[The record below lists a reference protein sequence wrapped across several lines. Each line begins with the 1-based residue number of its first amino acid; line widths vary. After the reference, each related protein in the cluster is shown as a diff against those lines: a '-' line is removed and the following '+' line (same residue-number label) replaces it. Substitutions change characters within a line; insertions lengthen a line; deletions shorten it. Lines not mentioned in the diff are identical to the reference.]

1 MANSAIAL
9 PALLTDPGFL
19 YWAPLGSAL
28 PTGVSTAS
36 AFSDT
41 WPVAWIPLG
50 MTESG
55 TDFDTNVTASP
66 ILAAEQI
73 DPVRYVTTARAGT
86 LSFQLLSLT
95 ATNLA
100 RAFNGATT
108 AVTGTGA
115 STITK
120 IDPPSVGQEIRA
132 MIGFESL
139 DSTFRFVA
147 YQVFNSGSIKL
158 MFNKAPLKTNIP
170 WMGMLEKPAS
180 TQPWSMW
187 TAGVARA

>member
-28 PTGVSTAS
+28 PSGVSTAS

-55 TDFDTNVTASP
+55 TDFEVNVTASP
-66 ILAAEQI
+66 VYGAELI
-73 DPVRYVTTARAGT
+73 DPLIYRTTAREGT

-100 RAFNGATT
+100 RAFNGASTT
-108 AVTGTGA
+108 VTGAGVTL
-115 STITK
+115 ITK
-120 IDPPSVGQEIRA
+120 IDPPAPGTEVRA
-132 MIGFESL
+132 MIGWEAL
-139 DSTFRFVA
+139 DSTARFVA
-147 YQVFNSGSIKL
+147 YQVFNEGSVKFS
-158 MFNKAPLKTNIP
+158 FNKAPAKASIP
-170 WMGMLEKPAS
+170 WTGKLEKPAS

-187 TAGVARA
+187 TAGAARA